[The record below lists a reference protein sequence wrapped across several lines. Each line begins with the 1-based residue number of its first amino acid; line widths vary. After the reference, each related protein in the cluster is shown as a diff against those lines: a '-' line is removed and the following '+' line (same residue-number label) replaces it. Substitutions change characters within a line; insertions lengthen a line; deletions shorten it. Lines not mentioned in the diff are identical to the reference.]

1 MKNADFDNLKVEVRA
16 MAAGYV
22 TAASYTG
29 PCGSPMAASFYG
41 TMNAAQVSQVLDRN
55 RAIDAQIAKVTS

>member
-1 MKNADFDNLKVEVRA
+1 MKANLKTEVRP

-22 TAASYTG
+22 TAAGYTG

-41 TMNAAQVSQVLDRN
+41 TLNDAQVRQILERY
-55 RAIDAQIAKVTS
+55 RKIDAQIAKVTS